1 RDSNNR
7 TACRRCRKKQRCR
20 DRSPRRPLRA
30 GLRGLSQDR
39 LAGDRRRSRRGQLHG
54 ARRGPIARCDL
65 ARGARPG
72 GVREPQ
78 HAGGPRAIPCRFFG
92 AAIIGRHPLKIVV
105 TVKQVPDPNSN
116 FALESDNTISREKE
130 AVLDPG
136 DECGVEEGLQLKESL
151 GGEVILV
158 SMGPERAKD
167 AIRKGLSMG
176 ADRGVLISDAALAG
190 ADALLTAKALAAA
203 IKQEQPDLV
212 ICATESYDGSTG
224 MVPPMLAE
232 LLGMPQ
238 LTFAKKVEVDGSSV
252 KVHRQTADG
261 YQVVE
266 TATPALITVTAAIA
280 EPRYASLKGIMA
292 ARSKEIK
299 QVSLGDL
306 GVEKSEPA
314 ETIEGVVD
322 AETRKAGEVIED
334 DGSAVERIAKVLAEA
349 TVI

>member
-1 RDSNNR
+1 L
-7 TACRRCRKKQRCR
+7 T
-20 DRSPRRPLRA
+20 
-30 GLRGLSQDR
+30 
-39 LAGDRRRSRRGQLHG
+39 G
-54 ARRGPIARCDL
+54 A
-65 ARGARPG
+65 
-72 GVREPQ
+72 
-78 HAGGPRAIPCRFFG
+78 
-92 AAIIGRHPLKIVV
+92 LKIVV

-116 FALESDNTISREKE
+116 LTLEADNTLSREKE
-130 AVLDPG
+130 VVLDPG
-136 DECGVEEGLQLKESL
+136 DECGVEEGLQLKEAH

-176 ADRGVLISDAALAG
+176 ADRGVLITDPQLAG
-190 ADALLTAKALAAA
+190 ADALLTARALAAA
-203 IKQEQPDLV
+203 IKPEAPDLV

-238 LTFAKKVEVDGSSV
+238 VSFAKKVEVDGSTI

-266 TATPALITVTAAIA
+266 VSTPALISVTAGIA

-299 QVSLGDL
+299 QIGLGDL
-306 GVEKSEPA
+306 GIDKGEPA
-314 ETIEGVVD
+314 ETIDGLAD
-322 AETRKAGEVIED
+322 AETRKAGSVIED
-334 DGSAVERIAKVLAEA
+334 DGTAVDRIIQVLVEAKV
-349 TVI
+349 V